1 MASLCAP
8 CAPTRHRPDPDTTV
22 VLGPVL
28 HFPSLFSPDE
38 QLALFRDLSSVAA
51 SYCAGTKGK
60 AGGGGGG
67 ASYGRGGEPSSVV
80 NKNGSLFETLFGV
93 TEARLTPAMLAV
105 PEAIFNEDVRG
116 GLLRSAAAGE
126 VAVAEVALREGA
138 LADDTAFA
146 FDLPEPENPTQL
158 RMQIDLI
165 NSLRDAP
172 DDAPEDASLS
182 VYVYRYSFPLEEG
195 TPADAFWSTLQ
206 LKAAEANR
214 FVDVIAECAVKHTA
228 DLGFVRAI
236 VVKPAPGVEIR
247 ATERVFFAEED
258 RKTIL
263 YRERTDQFCCLN
275 ELSVDG
281 GTAVFKGTYVYPAP
295 RSRADFLADNEA
307 MFNKLQS
314 HANGDQSAQEQ
325 TAPGEEIPSPAQQ
338 RAVAVVQ
345 QQQQGD
351 AGVEPEGKAGGEEGH
366 AADDGIRIEAGSG
379 GGLEGEGG
387 ARDGDGDGRIGS
399 CSGPD
404 GDGNGTTQDGTARRG
419 TQDPLAWVRKW
430 SLPYDTSFVDCF
442 RYPAGSG
449 SLRGHVDCLWGQ
461 VMVVSLGCDAT
472 FWWEEPAA
480 GVVND
485 IFALRDAA
493 RKPRASVTLRSGDA
507 VVFDGGVAANLLH
520 GVSGVA
526 PGTAPEWFP
535 DSEARFCIQYRQ
547 ARPG

>member
-1 MASLCAP
+1 MAALSSTLNL
-8 CAPTRHRPDPDTTV
+8 HRPALDTTV

-51 SYCAGTKGK
+51 SYCAGKKGK
-60 AGGGGGG
+60 EGGGG
-67 ASYGRGGEPSSVV
+67 ASYGRGGAPSSVV
-80 NKNGSLFETLFGV
+80 DKNGSLFETLFGV
-93 TEARLTPAMLAV
+93 TEAKLTPTMLAV

-116 GLLRSAAAGE
+116 GLLRSAAG
-126 VAVAEVALREGA
+126 EVALRV
-138 LADDTAFA
+138 ADDTAFA

-158 RMQIDLI
+158 RLQIDLI

-172 DDAPEDASLS
+172 DDAPEDASES
-182 VYVYRYSFPLEEG
+182 MYVYRYSFPLEKG
-195 TPADAFWSTLQ
+195 TPVDAFWSAMQ
-206 LKAAEANR
+206 LKAAEANL

-228 DLGFVRAI
+228 DFGFVRDI
-236 VVKPAPGVEIR
+236 LVKPAPGVEIR
-247 ATERVFFAEED
+247 ATERVFVAED

-263 YRERTDQFCCLN
+263 YRERTGKFCCLN
-275 ELSVDG
+275 ELSVDC
-281 GTAVFKGTYVYPAP
+281 GTAVLKGTYVYPAP

-307 MFNKLQS
+307 MFNKLQT
-314 HANGDQSAQEQ
+314 HANGDQSAQE
-325 TAPGEEIPSPAQQ
+325 IRSPAQ
-338 RAVAVVQ
+338 RAAAVGQ
-345 QQQQGD
+345 QQQQG
-351 AGVEPEGKAGGEEGH
+351 GRSVEPEGKAGGEEGH
-366 AADDGIRIEAGSG
+366 VGDGTGREAGSRV
-379 GGLEGEGG
+379 GLEGGGG
-387 ARDGDGDGRIGS
+387 ARDGDGD
-399 CSGPD
+399 D
-404 GDGNGTTQDGTARRG
+404 GDGNGTTQVGTAQVGTAQVGTAQVGTTQVGIAWRG

>member
-1 MASLCAP
+1 L
-8 CAPTRHRPDPDTTV
+8 
-22 VLGPVL
+22 
-28 HFPSLFSPDE
+28 
-38 QLALFRDLSSVAA
+38 
-51 SYCAGTKGK
+51 
-60 AGGGGGG
+60 
-67 ASYGRGGEPSSVV
+67 
-80 NKNGSLFETLFGV
+80 
-93 TEARLTPAMLAV
+93 
-105 PEAIFNEDVRG
+105 
-116 GLLRSAAAGE
+116 
-126 VAVAEVALREGA
+126 
-138 LADDTAFA
+138 
-146 FDLPEPENPTQL
+146 
-158 RMQIDLI
+158 QIDLI

-172 DDAPEDASLS
+172 DDAPEDASES
-182 VYVYRYSFPLEEG
+182 MYVYRYSFPLEKG
-195 TPADAFWSTLQ
+195 TPAAVDAFWSAMQ

-228 DLGFVRAI
+228 DFGFVRDI
-236 VVKPAPGVEIR
+236 LVKPAPGVEIR
-247 ATERVFFAEED
+247 ATERVFVAED

-263 YRERTDQFCCLN
+263 YRERTGKFCCLN
-275 ELSVDG
+275 ELSVDC
-281 GTAVFKGTYVYPAP
+281 GTAVLKGTYVYPAP

-307 MFNKLQS
+307 MFNKLQT
-314 HANGDQSAQEQ
+314 HANGDQSAQE
-325 TAPGEEIPSPAQQ
+325 IRSPAQ
-338 RAVAVVQ
+338 RAAAVGQ
-345 QQQQGD
+345 QQQQG
-351 AGVEPEGKAGGEEGH
+351 GRSVEPEGKAGGEEGH
-366 AADDGIRIEAGSG
+366 VGDGTGREAGSRV
-379 GGLEGEGG
+379 GLEGGGG
-387 ARDGDGDGRIGS
+387 ARDGDGD
-399 CSGPD
+399 D
-404 GDGNGTTQDGTARRG
+404 GDGNGTTQVRKVGTARRG